1 MSQKIFPYLL
11 DEEEGALLSR
21 AQVREFCSGATV
33 LDYDVESRLIHIIH
47 SGSVVVEYYDRGGWM
62 PAAHLGED
70 EFFGEMSFVDGQR
83 TSARVICETPSKIAV
98 ISPRDVEALESE
110 YPGFSKRVYHS
121 VAAILSK
128 RLRITSRR
136 VFIDQQWG

>member
-1 MSQKIFPYLL
+1 
-11 DEEEGALLSR
+11 
-21 AQVREFCSGATV
+21 
-33 LDYDVESRLIHIIH
+33 
-47 SGSVVVEYYDRGGWM
+47 M